1 MLRQMVWAGDGM
13 GLGGMGWG
21 GMGWRGRGC
30 EWKEFHQE
38 LVEEKERSD
47 PGLNMEDG
55 CFGDLRGE

>member
-1 MLRQMVWAGDGM
+1 MGGRWDGVGWDGM
-13 GLGGMGWG
+13 GW
-21 GMGWRGRGC
+21 GRGC
-30 EWKEFHQE
+30 EWKEYHQE